1 MFTENLALRKATA
14 QSSTFNKTADNVYG
28 VSGNTVDGNPDT
40 NFLKGSCSHT
50 TKENPSWWRVDLG
63 SDHVDVSEIHI
74 VNRFSQHVVTED
86 YKITFGEF
94 CYPLIECK
102 VNHAYITL

>member
-1 MFTENLALRKATA
+1 M
-14 QSSTFNKTADNVYG
+14 
-28 VSGNTVDGNPDT
+28 DGNPNT
-40 NFLKGSCSHT
+40 NFLKGSCSCT
-50 TKENPSWWRVDLG
+50 QKDNPSWWSVDLG
-63 SDHVDVSEIHI
+63 SDHVDVSEVHI

-86 YKITFGEF
+86 YKIRFSEF

>member
-1 MFTENLALRKATA
+1 M
-14 QSSTFNKTADNVYG
+14 
-28 VSGNTVDGNPDT
+28 DGNPDT

-50 TKENPSWWRVDLG
+50 LKNNPSWWRVDLG
-63 SDHVDVSEIHI
+63 SDHVDVSEVHI

-94 CYPLIECK
+94 CYPLISSSAAKQQASLDVTEIFETSAK
-102 VNHAYITL
+102 LF